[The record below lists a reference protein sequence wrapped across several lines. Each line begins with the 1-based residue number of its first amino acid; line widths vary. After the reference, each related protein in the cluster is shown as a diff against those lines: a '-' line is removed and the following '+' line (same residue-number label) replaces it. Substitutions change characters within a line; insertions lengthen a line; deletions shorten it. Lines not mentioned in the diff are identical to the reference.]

1 MAALGRIL
9 QLIGWLWLVVG
20 VFGRMFGFLE
30 LTVLPGIVL
39 IFVARVVR
47 NQAQQTE
54 MPDLGDRTV
63 VEDEP
68 EPAPPERMMNTER
81 RRQAPPPDP
90 GPEPAYVEPPAK
102 DQPRPMKRND
112 LLEQIVGAGRQAE
125 GAETSPEPEQLVPVD
140 DPESRRPMS
149 SAEMIARAHER
160 WDSKPR

>member
-1 MAALGRIL
+1 MNRAMAALGRIL

-20 VFGRMFGFLE
+20 VLGRMFGFLE

-39 IFVARVVR
+39 IFVARVMR

-81 RRQAPPPDP
+81 RRQPP
-90 GPEPAYVEPPAK
+90 PEPAYVEPPAK

-112 LLEQIVGAGRQAE
+112 LLEQIVGSGGQAE
-125 GAETSPEPEQLVPVD
+125 GGETSSDTEQLVSVD